1 MPELPEAETVAR
13 QLREQLTGA
22 VIMDCWIGREDII
35 RDGFSC
41 LGWYHGARLITASR
55 LGKCVIL
62 HAEKASE
69 TRFLIF
75 ELGMTGLL
83 FFTLLNPSYRKHT
96 HLTLAL
102 SGPVPALHYW
112 NPRRF
117 GRVYLVDQKGLRHFA
132 ARRFGRD
139 PLSVTWPEF
148 REMVAARRGRL
159 KALLMHQQ
167 VIAGIGN
174 IYANEILYRARL
186 HPDRIAGRLRTT
198 TVKRLYET
206 MRDVLQQAVADGG
219 SSVRDFLAPDGTKGE
234 YRKRHLIYNK
244 AGRPCPSCGRA
255 IQRLPG
261 ERSSF
266 VCLSCQPRE
275 KRLSWRPRG
284 GRVEEEGPVP
294 AGSGWEGAKRKAAVS
309 ARRRREGER
318 AGG

>member
-35 RDGFSC
+35 RDGVSC
-41 LGWYHGARLITASR
+41 LDWYPGARLITASR

-83 FFTLLNPSYRKHT
+83 FFTLLDPSYRKHT
-96 HLTLAL
+96 HLTLSL

-139 PLSVTWPEF
+139 PLNVTWPEF
-148 REMVAARRGRL
+148 REMVAERRGRL

-206 MRDVLQQAVADGG
+206 MRDVLQQAIADGG

-275 KRLSWRPRG
+275 KRLSWPPRG
-284 GRVEEEGPVP
+284 GRVEKEKAPSRPE
-294 AGSGWEGAKRKAAVS
+294 SGWAGAKEKAAVL
-309 ARRRREGER
+309 ARQR